1 MSGIV
6 HPPKLERKMT
16 NLKRS
21 AHGCLMAACLAGQ
34 CWGAAYLP
42 MIGPG
47 PLRFQPAPSVQA
59 GASELPLEAL
69 AAARVANTSTNDTAP
84 PVPSGLPDKIHHEEP
99 IVTTVSSVIASPEPQ
114 TEGESIVDQ
123 LLPPLFP
130 TENDLITPQMMLYFF
145 RRQPE
150 PTATPVIGIASP
162 LTFIPPV
169 SAPLRSQS
177 SYTTP

>member
-1 MSGIV
+1 MGSA
-6 HPPKLERKMT
+6 PLPKPERTMT
-16 NLKRS
+16 KQKWL
-21 AHGCLMAACLAGQ
+21 AFGCLMAVWLAGQ
-34 CWGAAYLP
+34 TCRAAYLP
-42 MIGPG
+42 LIGPG
-47 PLRFQPAPSVQA
+47 PLRFQPAPSA
-59 GASELPLEAL
+59 RAAASESSPEAL

-84 PVPSGLPDKIHHEEP
+84 PVPSGLPDKTHHEEP
-99 IVTTVSSVIASPEPQ
+99 IVTTVSSAMASPEPQ
-114 TEGESIVDQ
+114 PEGESIAEQ

-130 TENDLITPQMMLYFF
+130 SENDLITPQMMLYFF

-169 SAPLRSQS
+169 SATLPSQS